1 MIHSLYGESS
11 PPSFDLHNALWNLY
25 EEWHKTLALYPIP
38 IYMLL
43 YPNGWRAST
52 QGILHEYRERR
63 SDSQLDWS
71 GCVLSEHEQREGE
84 RERRAR
90 PRQEDVY
97 VNVNKGTHEAF
108 PLTFEDI
115 KGDGERMSH
124 EVTVHFF
131 SFPDHFVV
139 PLGNIFLYSRKFFKL
154 GSTNF
159 REREWDVFAFSEIGS
174 RVGGSREEINT
185 KNPHS
190 LTYFTFTSS
199 NNYFGR

>member
-1 MIHSLYGESS
+1 MGRARPLLLICIMHYGICMRNDTRLLLCIRSRYTCCCIPMAEEQAHKA
-11 PPSFDLHNALWNLY
+11 SFMNIVKG
-25 EEWHKTLALYPIP
+25 EVTLNWI
-38 IYMLL
+38 
-43 YPNGWRAST
+43 GVVVCWVST
-52 QGILHEYRERR
+52 NRER
-63 SDSQLDWS
+63 
-71 GCVLSEHEQREGE
+71 GE
-84 RERRAR
+84 RGAR

-97 VNVNKGTHEAF
+97 VNVNEGTHEAF

-159 REREWDVFAFSEIGS
+159 RERMRCVRFQWNWIE
-174 RVGGSREEINT
+174 GGWLARRNQHEKSPFINILHIHLLQQLFWT
-185 KNPHS
+185 VRK
-190 LTYFTFTSS
+190 LV
-199 NNYFGR
+199 